1 MDSEQPYAHP
11 SAPPPP
17 APAPARPRRTPTP
30 RAPGRVWAAACV
42 LGAVAAVAAYL
53 VMPGKP
59 PASGGPELTGDP
71 VLADSV
77 AATIEGREDRVQSL
91 AVLEVD
97 GGRTRTLMGGT
108 TASGES
114 VTAQTPFETGS
125 VFKVVTAMALADLA
139 ADGGTSLD
147 RTLGEVFPD
156 LGFASPATADIT
168 LEELATHRS
177 GLPRIPAETMLAGA
191 ATPLTLTDPY
201 RSMPPVLESLAAAVP
216 AQGGDEWTYSNFGY
230 AVLGAALAE
239 ESGTP
244 YPRLVRERVLDPLG
258 MDDTLMRGADLEGVP
273 EGAALPHATPGKRA
287 EPWKA
292 PDYLPVGIGTWTTAA
307 DMEKLLRAVMDGTA
321 PGAAAT
327 EPIHD
332 GPSAESRIGLGWLTT
347 DVGDGADLVQH
358 NGATYG
364 STAFIGFRG
373 DRGAI
378 VLSDSFTADAA
389 IIGPRVLDAPDVAPL
404 AASPRAGSTALGLA
418 ATLPL
423 VLPPALLPVLLML
436 RRRTLVGQRPLDRL
450 RVVSMTA
457 GASASLLAALVVGDW
472 VSTPPAVWAAS
483 VGAVVAAGAVG
494 VRQWPGLATEAGRWR
509 WLHTAFFC
517 LSVLVS
523 AVVTLTAADAL
534 LAAYG

>member
-1 MDSEQPYAHP
+1 MDSEQPYAHT

-191 ATPLTLTDPY
+191 ATPFTLTDPY
-201 RSMPPVLESLAAAVP
+201 RTMPPVLESLAAAVP

-258 MDDTLMRGADLEGVP
+258 MDDTLMRGADLESVP

-423 VLPPALLPVLLML
+423 VLPPALLPVMLML